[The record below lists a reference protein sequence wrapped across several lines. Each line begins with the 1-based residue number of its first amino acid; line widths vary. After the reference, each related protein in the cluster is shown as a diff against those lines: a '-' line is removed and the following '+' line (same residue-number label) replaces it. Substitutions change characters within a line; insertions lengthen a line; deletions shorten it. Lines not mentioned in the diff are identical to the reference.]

1 MAIKTSKQAPIKM
14 GIKYPHPVSKLIA
27 TKALAAAGG

>member
-1 MAIKTSKQAPIKM
+1 MSKKAPITI
-14 GIKYPHPVSKLIA
+14 GIRYPHPVSKFIA